1 MPGLRTYHLPHI
13 TALFCMDADRLYL
26 TVRRPC
32 HGADSVVFISGLE
45 GQR

>member
-1 MPGLRTYHLPHI
+1 MPGLRTYHLPKS
-13 TALFCMDADRLYL
+13 TALCCLDADRLYL

>member
-1 MPGLRTYHLPHI
+1 MPGLRTYHLPNS
-13 TALFCMDADRLYL
+13 TALFCKDADRLYL

-32 HGADSVVFISGLE
+32 HGADIVVFISELE